1 MMERLFRG
9 LFGTKNS
16 REIKR
21 IGRLVD
27 QINELGPAYS
37 EFSLGDFKEYT
48 QRLKQRHKQGESLD
62 DLYQRADKACYLAK
76 DNGRNRVEA
85 AG

>member
-1 MMERLFRG
+1 MTNMMERLFRG

-27 QINELGPAYS
+27 QINELGPAYA
-37 EFSLGDFKEYT
+37 ELSLGDFKEYT
-48 QRLKQRHKQGESLD
+48 QKLKQRHNQ
-62 DLYQRADKACYLAK
+62 
-76 DNGRNRVEA
+76 
-85 AG
+85 